1 MAIYTT
7 VITATTTPVS
17 IFTSNGSSALTTLY
31 LCNKSSSPVLANV
44 YLVSSTGEPA
54 EWGNAQIYSELRI
67 AAKDT
72 YILDTERILLDNGD
86 AIYANVDTGF
96 SITATTSY
104 TGI

>member
-7 VITATTTPVS
+7 VITATSTPVS

-31 LCNKSSSPVLANV
+31 LCNKTANTVIANV
-44 YLVSSTGEPA
+44 YLVSSAGEPA
-54 EWGNAQIYSELRI
+54 EWGNTQIYSELRI

-86 AIYANVDTGF
+86 SIYANVNSGF